1 MAKASRIM
9 SDRADVFDWSGG
21 HPALDL
27 VNTLDER
34 PFDQPIETLV
44 TYRDLVAFV
53 ELAGL
58 VEPST
63 AAGLKKLRGRKCLD
77 TLERTRGLREQ
88 LHDVLR
94 AMHSRRPIPIRDL
107 NAISTAIQFAH
118 AARKLVEAASQ
129 SLAGHGWSNM
139 LAPEIPLH
147 ACAIAVE
154 QLLVDVERMKIRK
167 CGASDCDVYF
177 VDTSKSQHRQWCSM
191 KGCGNREK
199 QRRRRSPPQPVD

>member
-1 MAKASRIM
+1 M
-9 SDRADVFDWSGG
+9 SDRADMFDWSGG

-44 TYRDLVAFV
+44 TYRDLIMFV

-63 AAGLKKLRGRKCLD
+63 VAGLASLNGRVCSD
-77 TLERTRGLREQ
+77 TLERTRALREQ

-94 AMHSRRPIPIRDL
+94 ATHFRRALPTRELD
-107 NAISTAIQFAH
+107 AISTAIQLAH
-118 AARKLVEAASQ
+118 ASRKLVPATSR
-129 SLAGHGWSNM
+129 SFAGHRWSDM
-139 LAPEIPLH
+139 VAAEIPLH
-147 ACAIAVE
+147 ACAIAAE
-154 QLLVDVERMKIRK
+154 HLLIDVDRGKVRK
-167 CGASDCDVYF
+167 CGAADCDVWF
-177 VDTSKSQHRQWCSM
+177 VDTSKSRHRQWCSM

-199 QRRRRSPPQPVD
+199 QRRRRSPLQPTD

>member
-1 MAKASRIM
+1 MDEASGIM
-9 SDRADVFDWSGG
+9 SDVADAFDWSGG

-34 PFDQPIETLV
+34 PFDHPIETLG
-44 TYRDLVAFV
+44 TYRDLIRFV

-58 VEPST
+58 VEPAI
-63 AAGLKKLRGRKCLD
+63 AAGLEPLKGPKCLD
-77 TLERTRGLREQ
+77 ILNRTRELREH

-94 AMHSRRPIPIRDL
+94 ARHSSRPIPPRDL
-107 NAISTAIQFAH
+107 DAISIAIQFAH
-118 AARKLVEAASQ
+118 ASRKLVAATSQ
-129 SLAGHGWSNM
+129 SVVSHTWSDL

-154 QLLVDVERMKIRK
+154 HLLIDIDRAKVRK

-199 QRRRRSPPQPVD
+199 QRRRKPATRPMD

>member
-1 MAKASRIM
+1 M
-9 SDRADVFDWSGG
+9 SDGANAFDWSGG

-34 PFDQPIETLV
+34 PFDPPIETLV
-44 TYRDLVAFV
+44 TYRALVTFV

-63 AAGLKKLRGRKCLD
+63 AAGLARLSGRKCSD
-77 TLERTRGLREQ
+77 TLRRTRVLREQ

-94 AMHSRRPIPIRDL
+94 AIHSGRPIPMRELD
-107 NAISTAIQFAH
+107 AISTAINFAH
-118 AARKLVEAASQ
+118 ASRELVAARSQ
-129 SLAGHGWSNM
+129 SLTGYGWSDR

-154 QLLVDVERMKIRK
+154 HLLIDVDRAKVRK

-177 VDTSKSQHRQWCSM
+177 VDTSKGRHRQWCSM

-199 QRRRRSPPQPVD
+199 QRRSRSRT

>member
-1 MAKASRIM
+1 M
-9 SDRADVFDWSGG
+9 SVDADGFDWSGG

-44 TYRDLVAFV
+44 SYRDLIRFV

-58 VEPST
+58 VEPPT
-63 AAGLKKLRGRKCLD
+63 AAELAKLSGPKCSN
-77 TLERTRGLREQ
+77 TLARTRGLREQ
-88 LHDVLR
+88 LHDVLL
-94 AMHSRRPIPIRDL
+94 AMHSKCPVRPSDL
-107 NAISTAIQFAH
+107 EAISAAIQVAH
-118 AARKLVEAASQ
+118 ASRKLVAATSQ
-129 SLAGHGWSNM
+129 YVASHTWSDL

-154 QLLVDVERMKIRK
+154 NLLVAIDHMKVRK

-177 VDTSKSQHRQWCSM
+177 VDTSKGQHRQWCSM

-199 QRRRRSPPQPVD
+199 QRRRRPQTVG

>member
-1 MAKASRIM
+1 M
-9 SDRADVFDWSGG
+9 SDREDVFDWSGG

-34 PFDQPIETLV
+34 PSDRPIETLV
-44 TYRDLVAFV
+44 TYRDLIAFV
-53 ELAGL
+53 ELANL

-63 AAGLKKLRGRKCLD
+63 AAGLARLSGRRCSD
-77 TLERTRGLREQ
+77 TLERTRELREQ

-94 AMHSRRPIPIRDL
+94 AMYSRRSIPLRDL
-107 NAISTAIQFAH
+107 DAISTAIQFAH
-118 AARKLVEAASQ
+118 SSRKLVAATSQ
-129 SLAGHGWSNM
+129 SLATHRWSDM

-154 QLLVDVERMKIRK
+154 HLLIEADRLKVRK

-177 VDTSKSQHRQWCSM
+177 VDTSKSRHRQWCSM

-199 QRRRRSPPQPVD
+199 QRRRRSPTEPMD

>member
-1 MAKASRIM
+1 MAEASGIM
-9 SDRADVFDWSGG
+9 RDRVDVFDWSGG

-34 PFDQPIETLV
+34 PFDPPIEMLV
-44 TYRDLVAFV
+44 TYRDLVTFV

-58 VEPST
+58 VAPSA
-63 AAGLKKLRGRKCLD
+63 AAGVARLSGRKCSD
-77 TLERTRGLREQ
+77 ALERTRELREQ

-94 AMHSRRPIPIRDL
+94 AIHSGRPIPIRDL
-107 NAISTAIQFAH
+107 DAISIAIQFAH
-118 AARKLVEAASQ
+118 ASRKLVAATSQ
-129 SLAGHGWSNM
+129 TLAGHRWSDM

-154 QLLVDVERMKIRK
+154 HLLIDVDRMKVRK

-199 QRRRRSPPQPVD
+199 QRRRRSPTQPMD